1 MRNMFLWSAAC
12 LLLVGS
18 VCGCSAQTGKV
29 GEVDKTV
36 VKSVDVGEVESV
48 TKDAIGAASDAVSDG
63 VDALVGDG
71 FVQPAH
77 KDALDALSESS
88 SLDVEGV
95 SAVPLTVVATHVGE
109 SGEIDHYVVL
119 ARLEAEGAGGE
130 DSGADAQYAIVDYDL
145 DGHAIGEIVEGTAQA
160 KASVRVISASTLT
173 FDNLASSAFTS
184 DNPFFLAS
192 DDVTDGWQIE
202 QVGETGMPLVNVE
215 LQDAVDAFIGSLL
228 PAGGVENVVYGPVGE
243 DADGNTVYIAE
254 NFDPSLEQLPVFM
267 FVHVRGGEDGAS
279 VADGEFLDLYGYVEA
294 FGK

>member
-1 MRNMFLWSAAC
+1 
-12 LLLVGS
+12 
-18 VCGCSAQTGKV
+18 
-29 GEVDKTV
+29 
-36 VKSVDVGEVESV
+36 
-48 TKDAIGAASDAVSDG
+48 
-63 VDALVGDG
+63 VGDG

-109 SGEIDHYVVL
+109 SGEPDHYVVL
-119 ARLEAEGAGGE
+119 ARLEAADAGGE
-130 DSGADAQYAIVDYDL
+130 GSSADAQYAIVDYDL
-145 DGHAIGEIVEGTAQA
+145 DGHRIGEIAEGTAQA
-160 KASVRVISASTLT
+160 KASVRVISAS
-173 FDNLASSAFTS
+173 AITS
-184 DNPFFLAS
+184 DNPFFFSS

-215 LQDAVDAFIGSLL
+215 LQDAVDAFMGSSL

-294 FGK
+294 LGK